1 MRRPPFWCADAKTS
15 RSVCSAGT
23 AASFVLLSLV
33 IAAQKRLALPYKLLT
48 LCKRI
53 PPWCTNLHF
62 LRFGFEERVGFALS
76 PHRAMRM
83 LSPEMYIPRGQGSEY
98 SSALGDRA
106 CRCERCHWKARGRNP
121 APAPPAAELASAAEI
136 IVANFS

>member
-1 MRRPPFWCADAKTS
+1 MRWDCGIFCLTKSGDRCTKTS
-15 RSVCSAGT
+15 
-23 AASFVLLSLV
+23 
-33 IAAQKRLALPYKLLT
+33 
-48 LCKRI
+48 
-53 PPWCTNLHF
+53 
-62 LRFGFEERVGFALS
+62 GFALQATNALQKDTTMVHQFTFLEIWFRGACGFCIVAALCYENAVS
-76 PHRAMRM
+76 RDI
-83 LSPEMYIPRGQGSEY
+83 YIPRGQGSEY

>member
-76 PHRAMRM
+76 PHCAMRM
-83 LSPEMYIPRGQGSEY
+83 LSPEIYIFPEAKAVSIALRSEIV
-98 SSALGDRA
+98 RA
-106 CRCERCHWKARGRNP
+106 D
-121 APAPPAAELASAAEI
+121 ASAATGKPGEGTQPLPLPQQ
-136 IVANFS
+136 S